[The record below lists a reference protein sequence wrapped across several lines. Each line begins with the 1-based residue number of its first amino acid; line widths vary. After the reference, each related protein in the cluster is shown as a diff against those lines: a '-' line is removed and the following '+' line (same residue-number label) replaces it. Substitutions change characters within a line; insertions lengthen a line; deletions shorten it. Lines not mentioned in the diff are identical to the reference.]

1 MRCLGT
7 SPNCFDKTE
16 MVFLD
21 WALLNST
28 TVLPLKPI
36 PLATLYRQ
44 ITKHVRAMISIIAS
58 HSVMGSLPA
67 GMVLTQMEF
76 KPSFAK
82 LSLALIPIA
91 TL

>member
-1 MRCLGT
+1 ML
-7 SPNCFDKTE
+7 PNCFDKTE

-21 WALLNST
+21 WVLLNST
-28 TVLPLKPI
+28 TVLPLRPI
-36 PLATLYRQ
+36 PLVTLYRQ
-44 ITKHVRAMISIIAS
+44 ITHVRAMISIIAS